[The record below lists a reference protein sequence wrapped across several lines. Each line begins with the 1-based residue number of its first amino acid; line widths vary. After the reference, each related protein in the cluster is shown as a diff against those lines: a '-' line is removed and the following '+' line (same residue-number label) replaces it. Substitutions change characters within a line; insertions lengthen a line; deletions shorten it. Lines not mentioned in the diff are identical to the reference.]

1 MKLWSQ
7 RFDEIKPWKI
17 ESNVAQIVP
26 KLKQIN
32 ARRRTDQK
40 GLKFSESYIEAYMTQ
55 IKKCK
60 YSVSCQTFPL
70 FSCQFWALKWLKFQ
84 NQPDFWKIPNLNF
97 LVVLEFFKTIEKWKI
112 FINGWKKQCHFFGFL
127 NISSVSILRNP
138 QKWHCF
144 FQPLIKNFFWKFQN
158 H

>member
-1 MKLWSQ
+1 MAFFVPFLGKTG
-7 RFDEIKPWKI
+7 KI
-17 ESNVAQIVP
+17 TCVCKFQGEGGQMPRLPPCYTS
-26 KLKQIN
+26 
-32 ARRRTDQK
+32 TDY
-40 GLKFSESYIEAYMTQ
+40 GYLFWHI
-55 IKKCK
+55 